1 MRKAQKEQICNF
13 LELLKQAHEEI
24 KKNIEKNN
32 LSLMLGLLEDAQ
44 DGMIIIENLIEKAEG
59 KHIVPMLE
67 RYCEMVYQIYEEVM
81 RLSSEQEMV
90 GFDNNYQTN
99 QQFIV
104 SDEKYEKDKS
114 FIVSDKICQKREYL
128 ANTDKLYKDLKI
140 LLEQIENSIKNDII
154 AKQEVVFLPYKAS
167 MWDSLESVWKAAD
180 EDPNCDAYVIP
191 IPYFDRNADGSFG
204 ELHYEG
210 DLYPKYVPI
219 THYEAFDFEEHR
231 PDKIFIH
238 NPYDEYN
245 LVTSVHPN
253 FYSKKLKEYTENLIY
268 IPYFVLSEVD
278 IENEEAVESM
288 SHFCKV
294 PAVLY
299 ADKVIVQSERMKQV
313 YVKVLT
319 KWQGEDTKQKWEE
332 KILGLGSPKMDKV
345 VNTEREDLEIPQ
357 EWQLIIQKSDG
368 SNKKIV
374 FYNTSLSAF
383 LEHSDSYLKKIE
395 DVLKVFQEAKEDVV
409 LLWRPHPLMQS
420 TMKSMRPEVA
430 EQYIR
435 IVQQYKEENWG
446 IYDDTPDLDRAIGLA
461 DAYYGDPSSVVQLC
475 QKVGMPVMIQ
485 DVEITYE

>member
-13 LELLKQAHEEI
+13 LELLKQAHKEI
-24 KKNIEKNN
+24 KNNIEKDNP
-32 LSLMLGLLEDAQ
+32 SFALGLLEDVQ
-44 DGMIIIENLIEKAEG
+44 DGMIIIGNLIEKTEG

-67 RYCEMVYQIYEEVM
+67 AYCEMVYQIHEKIIN
-81 RLSSEQEMV
+81 LSSEQESV
-90 GFDNNYQTN
+90 
-99 QQFIV
+99 
-104 SDEKYEKDKS
+104 
-114 FIVSDKICQKREYL
+114 VSDKNSQKHQQF
-128 ANTDKLYKDLKI
+128 ANMSYQELSI
-140 LLEQIENSIKNDII
+140 LLEQIENAIKNDIV

-180 EDPNCDAYVIP
+180 EDPNSDAYVIP

-210 DLYPKYVPI
+210 DLYPKDVPI
-219 THYEAFDFEEHR
+219 TSYETFDFEEHR

-278 IENEEAVESM
+278 IENEESVENM

-299 ADKVIVQSERMKQV
+299 ADKVIVQSEQMKQV

-319 KWQGEDTKQKWEE
+319 KWQGEHTKQKWEE

-345 VNTEREDLEIPQ
+345 ANSKKEDLEIPK
-357 EWQLIIQKSDG
+357 EWQSIIQKADG
-368 SNKKIV
+368 SSKKVI

-383 LEHSDSYLKKIE
+383 LQHSDSYLKKIE
-395 DVLKVFQEAKEDVV
+395 DVLKVFWEEKEEIA
-409 LLWRPHPLMQS
+409 LLWRPHPLMQT
-420 TMKSMRPEVA
+420 TMKSMRPEI
-430 EQYIR
+430 EEKYLK
-435 IVQQYKEENWG
+435 IVQKYRDEKWG
-446 IYDDTPDLDRAIGLA
+446 IYDDTPDLDRAIRLA

-485 DVEITYE
+485 DVDISYA